1 MRWLRQF
8 LSTYRNGGLVKR
20 IVVLS
25 VALLLLIQISVQF
38 IVRSSIQD
46 SVRANLQRELASNAK
61 VWERLVDQNAQR
73 LQLGASV
80 LASDFGFRAAVSSA
94 DAETIESALENHGA
108 RIGATVSAFLDTEF
122 ALKAIAN
129 AGSSAAMQGTLT
141 DLAQSMAGTSQQ
153 GRMALVQGRLHQ
165 FVLVPVR
172 APLVV
177 GWVLMGF
184 AVDQSLAA
192 DMRALSNAHVVIV
205 NSPANSAPSV
215 VYGTLEGVGTDE
227 LQAMEAN
234 SGLVA
239 MEYEEFATLRVP
251 VDTKDQSIHAVLMQ
265 STYAAQ
271 AVFQR
276 MKQVLLVIDLLGLLL
291 FAVISSVIARRVS
304 KPLKLLVADTDRI
317 GRGDYSQAV
326 ADYARQDEVG
336 NLARSFD
343 RMRLNIQASQV
354 EIRQL
359 AYWDRLTGL
368 PNRAQFRE
376 ALQSQCADGNATPSS
391 VAVIMLDLD
400 RFKHINDVLGYGF
413 GDRVLKVVGQ
423 RLSTQAQITQ
433 VTVARMGGGQFAMML
448 PGSDADAALLV
459 AKHLADVLEA
469 PVALDGQAVDIS
481 AGMGIACWPIH
492 AQQVDE
498 LLGHAEVAM
507 YAAKRKSQGALV
519 YEAAL
524 DSGSAQTLSLLS
536 ELRQALDSNQ
546 LRLFLQPK
554 ISLSTNRVIAAE
566 ALVRWQHPLRGMVQ
580 PMQFIPFAEQ
590 TGFIRHLTLWMF
602 EEVARQW
609 QSLQP
614 ADGSLRIAINLSTR
628 DLMDLDFPAKIEA
641 LLARFGVPRSGFC
654 LEITES
660 AIMDDPQRAQAT
672 LDQLSK
678 SGFKLSIDDF
688 GTGYSSLAYLKSLPV
703 NELKIDKSFVMGME
717 KDESDAKIVK
727 STIDLAHNLG
737 LSVVA
742 EGVENAHIYQLL
754 AELHCDEAQGYYM
767 SKPVISTEF
776 SLFCDRWHARQ
787 P

>member
-1 MRWLRQF
+1 M
-8 LSTYRNGGLVKR
+8 
-20 IVVLS
+20 
-25 VALLLLIQISVQF
+25 
-38 IVRSSIQD
+38 
-46 SVRANLQRELASNAK
+46 
-61 VWERLVDQNAQR
+61 
-73 LQLGASV
+73 
-80 LASDFGFRAAVSSA
+80 
-94 DAETIESALENHGA
+94 
-108 RIGATVSAFLDTEF
+108 
-122 ALKAIAN
+122 
-129 AGSSAAMQGTLT
+129 
-141 DLAQSMAGTSQQ
+141 
-153 GRMALVQGRLHQ
+153 
-165 FVLVPVR
+165 
-172 APLVV
+172 
-177 GWVLMGF
+177 
-184 AVDQSLAA
+184 
-192 DMRALSNAHVVIV
+192 
-205 NSPANSAPSV
+205 
-215 VYGTLEGVGTDE
+215 
-227 LQAMEAN
+227 
-234 SGLVA
+234 
-239 MEYEEFATLRVP
+239 RVP
-251 VDTKDQSIHAVLMQ
+251 LDAKDQSIHAILLQ
-265 STYAAQ
+265 STYEAQ

-276 MKQVLLVIDLLGLLL
+276 MKQVLLVIDVLGLLL

-304 KPLKLLVADTDRI
+304 KPLKLLVVDSERI
-317 GRGDYSQAV
+317 GRGDYSQEV
-326 ADYARQDEVG
+326 ADYGRQDEVG

-376 ALQSQCADGNATPSS
+376 ALQSQFVDENTTLSS
-391 VAVIMLDLD
+391 LAVIMLDLD

-423 RLSTQAQITQ
+423 RLNTQAQIMQ
-433 VTVARMGGGQFAMML
+433 VMVARMGGGQFALML
-448 PGSDADAALLV
+448 PGSDAEGAMLV
-459 AKHLADVLEA
+459 AQQLTAVLEA

-481 AGMGIACWPIH
+481 AGMGIACWPVH

-498 LLGHAEVAM
+498 LLGHAELAM

-536 ELRQALDSNQ
+536 ELRQALDGNE

-554 ISLSTNRVIAAE
+554 ISLRTNRVIAAE
-566 ALVRWQHPLRGMVQ
+566 ALVRWQHPVRGMVQ

-602 EEVARQW
+602 EETARQW

-614 ADGSLRIAINLSTR
+614 AGGSLRIAINLSTR
-628 DLMDLDFPAKIEA
+628 DLMDLDFPAKIDA
-641 LLARFGVPRSGFC
+641 LLARFSVPRSGFC

-672 LDQLSK
+672 LEQLSK

-776 SLFCDRWHARQ
+776 SLLCDRWHAQQ